1 MKSLLKNNYICE
13 ELVAELAEPSSLER
27 WNARESYL
35 LNEKKKKYL
44 TLYQQSSTSLNQVLR
59 YSESASV

>member
-1 MKSLLKNNYICE
+1 MCE

-35 LNEKKKKYL
+35 MGKKKKKNL
-44 TLYQQSSTSLNQVLR
+44 TLYQQSSMCLNQVLR
-59 YSESASV
+59 YSESTSV

>member
-35 LNEKKKKYL
+35 LNEKKKIL
-44 TLYQQSSTSLNQVLR
+44 DSLSAIINVPESSS
-59 YSESASV
+59 

>member
-35 LNEKKKKYL
+35 LNGKKKN
-44 TLYQQSSTSLNQVLR
+44 T
-59 YSESASV
+59 

>member
-1 MKSLLKNNYICE
+1 MCE

-35 LNEKKKKYL
+35 MGKKKKKL
-44 TLYQQSSTSLNQVLR
+44 DSLSAIIHVPESSS
-59 YSESASV
+59 

>member
-1 MKSLLKNNYICE
+1 MCE

-35 LNEKKKKYL
+35 MKKKKNL
-44 TLYQQSSTSLNQVLR
+44 ETLSAIIHVPESSS
-59 YSESASV
+59 

>member
-1 MKSLLKNNYICE
+1 MCE

-35 LNEKKKKYL
+35 MKKKKTL
-44 TLYQQSSTSLNQVLR
+44 RLYQQSSTCLNQVLR
-59 YSESASV
+59 YSESTSV